1 MNMTIAMN
9 ENCLYQTS
17 KDDVYILTIDGGGMR
32 GVIPLTILDTL
43 SSLLHDLGSDRPL
56 YSYFDLIGGTS
67 TGGLIALALTS
78 PRDLIHLPGIPEP
91 PPDQPLVE
99 KRRGILGIRR
109 MAETDGIGTTDSDR
123 GTDDDLRTSEPSPAD
138 GTLSTAGPVIR
149 LQDRLKQLM
158 TRFRGIEPAKVARH
172 IPGSTPKE
180 VLRIYEQYGERIFPK
195 GPFGQL
201 KSFGHVFAD
210 KYSAEPLEQLLLEI
224 FQDLTISH
232 ALTNTFVVA
241 YDFKQNRPL
250 LLRSYEDGDQ
260 FYMRDA
266 ARGTSAAPTY
276 FSPAAV
282 SRIDGTCEYLLID
295 GGVAA
300 NNPSLLAYIE
310 ARRLFPDARRFHI
323 LSLSTAP
330 RMFTPPAEWST
341 GGFMGW
347 MDPIRDTPLYR
358 IYTTGQY
365 GAVDM
370 SLEALPDVSYLRIT
384 ADPGQQPAK
393 LDDAEPE
400 NLIRLRGLGKKMVT
414 TYFHELDDFSRVL
427 VRNSIP
433 PRVDNRSQK
442 GEKTQQ

>member
-1 MNMTIAMN
+1 
-9 ENCLYQTS
+9 
-17 KDDVYILTIDGGGMR
+17 MR
-32 GVIPLTILDTL
+32 GVIPLTVLDSL

-91 PPDQPLVE
+91 DLTPPLGE

-109 MAETDGIGTTDSDR
+109 MAEADGIGDSDNVLSVEE
-123 GTDDDLRTSEPSPAD
+123 DQRTSSKAPAERAVSPA
-138 GTLSTAGPVIR
+138 GSAVR
-149 LQDRLKQLM
+149 WQDRLKQLIA
-158 TRFRGIEPAKVARH
+158 RFRGIEPAAVAGYL
-172 IPGSTPKE
+172 PGSTPKE

-210 KYSAEPLEQLLLEI
+210 KYSAEPLEQLLLET

-276 FSPAAV
+276 FAPAAV

-414 TYFHELDDFSRVL
+414 TYFHELDDFSKVL
-427 VRNSIP
+427 AKNSIH
-433 PRVDNRSQK
+433 RTSKK
-442 GEKTQQ
+442 GELTKQ